1 MSCKLSAIVAVCDDW
16 GIGYEGG
23 MIVSNRA
30 DMRRFVDL
38 TSSHTVI
45 MGRKTLESL
54 PGGRPL
60 KNRRNIVL
68 TRDKAFSREGIEV
81 VHSLD
86 DALRAIE
93 GDEEAWVIGGAEIY
107 ELFLPYCTRVA
118 VTKNHCRRL
127 ADSYFVNLDEMDGWC
142 IADTSETFT
151 IASEEED
158 HGITYEFVDYV
169 RADADDDETP
179 IEMPRETENGSE
191 DDDSEPVHVKTMI
204 LYRSKHHGNTKK
216 VVDAIVSAFP
226 RDVDAVDVASLD
238 KNQTVDLSE
247 YPLVGV
253 ASGIYYGEIDKDL
266 ARVLQNS
273 LIEGTFVFSLL
284 TYGGASKWYGKD
296 IDGICRAQRAN
307 YLAGHGCVGYDTWG
321 PYKLTGGMN
330 KGRPDG
336 SDLEDMVSWYRDLVQ
351 GYGEPLNAELVK
363 RRRREAWNA
372 AHPDPT
378 ILDKLKHTG
387 RKLFRRTGK

>member
-1 MSCKLSAIVAVCDDW
+1 MSCTLSAIVAACDDW
-16 GIGYEGG
+16 GIGYEGD

-30 DMRRFVDL
+30 DMRHFVE
-38 TSSHTVI
+38 TTTGHTVI

-68 TRDKAFSREGIEV
+68 TRDTSFAREGVEV

-86 DALRAIE
+86 EALASVA
-93 GDEEAWVIGGAEIY
+93 DDDEAWVIGGAEIY
-107 ELFLPYCTRVA
+107 ELFLPHCERAV
-118 VTKNHCRRL
+118 VTKTHCRRL
-127 ADSYFVNLDEMDGWC
+127 ADTFFPDLDEFDDWEV
-142 IADTSETFT
+142 AETSDTMT
-151 IASEEED
+151 IAPEEED
-158 HGITYEFVDYV
+158 HGIAFEFVTYR
-169 RADADDDETP
+169 RAGAASPEVASEAETAP
-179 IEMPRETENGSE
+179 GGAGEQ
-191 DDDSEPVHVKTMI
+191 DVHVKTMI

-216 VVDAIVSAFP
+216 IVDAIAAAYP
-226 RDVDAVDVASLD
+226 DDVDTVDVATLD
-238 KNQTVDLSE
+238 KGQTVDLSE

-253 ASGIYYGEIDKDL
+253 ASGIYYGEIDRDL

-284 TYGGASKWYGKD
+284 TYGGESKWYGKD

-307 YLAGHGCVGYDTWG
+307 YLAGHGCAGYDTWG
-321 PYKLTGGMN
+321 PFKLTGGMN
-330 KGRPDG
+330 KGRPNDD
-336 SDLEDMVSWYRDLVQ
+336 DLADMVSWYRNLVQ
-351 GYGEPLNAELVK
+351 GYGEPLNAELEK

-378 ILDKLKHTG
+378 MLDKLKNTG
-387 RKLFRRTGK
+387 RKLFRRAGK

>member
-1 MSCKLSAIVAVCDDW
+1 MSCTLSAIVAACDDW
-16 GIGYEGG
+16 GIGYEGD

-30 DMRRFVDL
+30 DMRHFVE
-38 TSSHTVI
+38 TTTGHTVI

-68 TRDKAFSREGIEV
+68 TRDASFAREGVEV

-86 DALRAIE
+86 EALAAVAA
-93 GDEEAWVIGGAEIY
+93 DDEAWVIGGAEIY
-107 ELFLPYCTRVA
+107 ELFLPHCDRVV
-118 VTKNHCRRL
+118 VTKTHCRRL
-127 ADSYFVNLDEMDGWC
+127 ADTFFPDLDALDGWE
-142 IADTSETFT
+142 IAETSDTMT
-151 IASEEED
+151 IAPEEED
-158 HGITYEFVDYV
+158 HGIAFEFVTYRREGTAAPEAAPAPDAASDA
-169 RADADDDETP
+169 ADERD
-179 IEMPRETENGSE
+179 
-191 DDDSEPVHVKTMI
+191 VHVKTMI

-216 VVDAIVSAFP
+216 IVDAIAAAYP
-226 RDVDAVDVASLD
+226 DDVDTVDVATLD
-238 KNQTVDLSE
+238 KGQTVDLSE

-253 ASGIYYGEIDKDL
+253 ASGIYYGEIDRDL

-284 TYGGASKWYGKD
+284 TYGGESKWYGKD

-307 YLAGHGCVGYDTWG
+307 YLAGHGCAGFDTWG
-321 PYKLTGGMN
+321 PFKLTGGMN
-330 KGRPDG
+330 KGRPNED
-336 SDLEDMVSWYRDLVQ
+336 DLADMVSWYRNLVQ
-351 GYGEPLNAELVK
+351 GYGEPLNAELEK

-378 ILDKLKHTG
+378 MLDKLKNTG
-387 RKLFRRTGK
+387 RKLFRRGGK

>member
-1 MSCKLSAIVAVCDDW
+1 MSCKLCAIVAVCDDW
-16 GIGYEGG
+16 GIGYEGD

-30 DMRRFVDL
+30 DMRRFVEL
-38 TSSHTVI
+38 TSGHTVI

-68 TRDKAFSREGIEV
+68 TRDEAFAREGVEV
-81 VHSLD
+81 VHSPEE
-86 DALRAIE
+86 ALAAVE
-93 GDEEAWVIGGAEIY
+93 GEDEAWVIGGAEVY
-107 ELFLPYCTRVA
+107 GQFLPYCSRVA

-127 ADSYFVNLDEMDGWC
+127 ADTFFPNLDELDEWR
-142 IADTSETFT
+142 IADTSEAFT
-151 IASEEED
+151 IAPEEED
-158 HGITYEFVDYV
+158 HGIAFEFVDYV
-169 RADADDDETP
+169 RTDADDASDDEVCEAP
-179 IEMPRETENGSE
+179 VEADG
-191 DDDSEPVHVKTMI
+191 DASEPVHVKTMI

-216 VVDAIVSAFP
+216 IVDAIVAAFP
-226 RDVDAVDVASLD
+226 EDVDAVDVATLD
-238 KNQTVDLSE
+238 KGQTVDLSD

-307 YLAGHGCVGYDTWG
+307 YLAGHGCVGFDTWG

-330 KGRPDG
+330 KGRPDD
-336 SDLEDMVSWYRDLVQ
+336 SDLADMVAWYRNLVQ
-351 GYGEPLNAELVK
+351 GYGEPLNAELEK

-387 RKLFRRTGK
+387 RKLFRRGGK

>member
-1 MSCKLSAIVAVCDDW
+1 MSCTLSAIVAACDDW
-16 GIGYEGG
+16 GIGYEGD

-30 DMRRFVDL
+30 DMRHFVE
-38 TSSHTVI
+38 TTTGHTVI

-68 TRDKAFSREGIEV
+68 TRDASFAREGVEV

-86 DALRAIE
+86 EALAAVAA
-93 GDEEAWVIGGAEIY
+93 DDEAWVIGGAEIY
-107 ELFLPYCTRVA
+107 ELFLPHCDRVV
-118 VTKNHCRRL
+118 VTKTHCRRL
-127 ADSYFVNLDEMDGWC
+127 ADTFFPDLDTLDGWE
-142 IADTSETFT
+142 IAETSDTMT
-151 IASEEED
+151 IAPEEED
-158 HGITYEFVDYV
+158 HGIAFEFVTYRRSGAASSEV
-169 RADADDDETP
+169 ASESEAVPEDAGERD
-179 IEMPRETENGSE
+179 
-191 DDDSEPVHVKTMI
+191 VHVKTMI

-216 VVDAIVSAFP
+216 IVDAIAAAYP
-226 RDVDAVDVASLD
+226 DDVDTVDVATLD
-238 KNQTVDLSE
+238 KGQTVDLSE

-253 ASGIYYGEIDKDL
+253 ASGIYYGEIDRDL

-284 TYGGASKWYGKD
+284 TYGGESKWYGKD

-307 YLAGHGCVGYDTWG
+307 YLAGHGCAGFDTWG
-321 PYKLTGGMN
+321 PFKLTGGMN
-330 KGRPDG
+330 KGRPNED
-336 SDLEDMVSWYRDLVQ
+336 DLADMVSWYRNLVQ
-351 GYGEPLNAELVK
+351 GYGEPLNAELEK

-378 ILDKLKHTG
+378 MLDKLKNTG
-387 RKLFRRTGK
+387 RKLFRRGGK